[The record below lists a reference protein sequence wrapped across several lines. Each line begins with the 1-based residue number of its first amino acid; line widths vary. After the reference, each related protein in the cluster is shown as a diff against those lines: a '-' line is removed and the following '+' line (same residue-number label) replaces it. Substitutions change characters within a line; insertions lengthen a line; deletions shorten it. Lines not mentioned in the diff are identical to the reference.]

1 MPVCIAG
8 MHRSGTSMVASLLR
22 QCGLELGAE
31 GELMRATVDNQNGYW
46 ENLRFKAL
54 NDEILREFGGSWET
68 APTFPANLQEDER
81 FRRLRLRAEGLL
93 EEFKGREPWGWKDP
107 RNSLTLPF
115 WSALMPGLKIIVCLR
130 NPYEV
135 YLSLRQRRYSPHPR
149 GLHLW
154 RIFNQSILDAT
165 SPEQR
170 LVTHYDAHFRDT
182 LGEARRILDFLS
194 LRLAPEK
201 AVRSARVVRRRLR
214 THHYSKTDLPAL
226 GVGRQILELYARMC
240 AEAGYAEGEQ
250 EVGVAR
256 GEIGRA

>member
-1 MPVCIAG
+1 
-8 MHRSGTSMVASLLR
+8 MVSSLLHL
-22 QCGLELGAE
+22 CGLYLGAE
-31 GELMRATVDNQNGYW
+31 EDLMPATVDNQNGYW

-54 NDEILREFGGSWET
+54 NDEILREFGGSWEA
-68 APTFPANLQEDER
+68 APTFPANFHEDER
-81 FRRLRLRAEGLL
+81 FLRLRVRAERVL
-93 EEFKGREPWGWKDP
+93 EEFEGREPWGWKDP

-115 WSALMPGLKIIVCLR
+115 WFNLMPELKVIVCLR

-154 RIFNQSILDAT
+154 HIFNQSILDAT

-170 LVTHYDAHFRDT
+170 LVTHYDAHFRDPP
-182 LGEARRILDFLS
+182 GEARRILDFLS

-214 THHYSKTDLPAL
+214 THYYSKSDLLSL
-226 GVGRQILELYARMC
+226 GVGQQILELYARMC
-240 AEAGYAEGEQ
+240 AEADYAEGEQ